1 MSKRVC
7 PHCITLYNFLGEDDD
22 GNAMY
27 ASTLLTGVHIHV
39 NEGMGSTDLS
49 NDTTR
54 VHIFDDT
61 VAAQPPQGV
70 TIDPNLFDLSPAT
83 LEQALSIP
91 AGEKPFVPFREWLT
105 AANKEQYWTLNPEG
119 RDYFSIGDNRTTD
132 TVLPTDLTLFRI
144 TSISRREMGSRR
156 MWHWRIEAR

>member
-1 MSKRVC
+1 MSERVC

-27 ASTLLTGVHIHV
+27 ASTLLAGVHVYV

-49 NDTTR
+49 NDPTR

-61 VAAQPPQGV
+61 AA
-70 TIDPNLFDLSPAT
+70 D
-83 LEQALSIP
+83 
-91 AGEKPFVPFREWLT
+91 EKPFVQFDEWSN
-105 AANKEQYWTLNPEG
+105 ASNKEQYWTLNPEG
-119 RDYFSIGDNRTTD
+119 KDYFAIGDHRTTGNA
-132 TVLPTDLTLFRI
+132 LPTEHTLFRI
-144 TSISRREMGSRR
+144 TSIGRRQMGSRR